1 MANITLLLNE
11 ATLTFSIV
19 VTKSPIDAKY
29 MGELGSFDFRKGCEI
44 VPLSQGLGVTC
55 ILFMGLRLDFQAK

>member
-1 MANITLLLNE
+1 MANITELAKD
-11 ATLTFSIV
+11 ATLTFIIV

-44 VPLSQGLGVTC
+44 MPLSQGLVGVAVSF
-55 ILFMGLRLDFQAK
+55 IDFASDFQAK